1 MKNVTSSTVVE
12 NLLCAGVGLAAGY
25 IVKKAVTGRSH
36 NVIVKSLGVILQFGI
51 TTIIA
56 QNPNAL
62 KSFAQQIVYNLS
74 TKEE

>member
-25 IVKKAVTGRSH
+25 VVKKAITGQSQNIIR
-36 NVIVKSLGVILQFGI
+36 KSLGVILQFGI

-56 QNPNAL
+56 QNPNAV
-62 KSFAQQIVYNLS
+62 KSFAKDIVYNFS
-74 TKEE
+74 TQEE